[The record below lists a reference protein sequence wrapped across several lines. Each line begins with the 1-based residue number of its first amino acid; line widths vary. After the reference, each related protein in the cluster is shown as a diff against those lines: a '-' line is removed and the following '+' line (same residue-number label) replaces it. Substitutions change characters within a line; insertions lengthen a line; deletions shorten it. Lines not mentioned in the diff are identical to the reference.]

1 MYLCHS
7 WHFGENRLWNQVL
20 YKVDDISQ
28 YYKDIRS
35 RNSGLGNNHPLVN
48 RNFAYWVDENTLC
61 IGYTLKNNPTVFRP
75 VYKPKRFKYMRKI
88 LPNIPI
94 VVKKREQYLKHHAH
108 KEIFKLT
115 KIPEDVINIIMDFV

>member
-7 WHFGENRLWNQVL
+7 WHFSCFSTGLWNQVL
-20 YKVDDISQ
+20 YKVKDVLQ

-35 RNSGLGNNHPLVN
+35 SNMGKNHPLIN
-48 RNFAYWVDENTLC
+48 RKFAYWVDENTLC
-61 IGYTLKNNPTVFRP
+61 LGYTLKTNPNVFRP
-75 VYKPKRFKYMRKI
+75 IYRPDRLKYMREM

-94 VVKKREQYLKHHAH
+94 VVKKREKYLKELGH

-115 KIPEDVINIIMDFV
+115 KIPEGVINIIMDFV